1 MAGRAVTLEAA
12 VRVKRD
18 SFTLDV
24 TLTAAAGETVAVLG
38 PNGAGKTT
46 LLRALAGLDDM
57 EGRVTLDGE
66 VLEDTRRGVHVPAE
80 RRHAGLVFQDHVL
93 FPHLSVVENVAFG
106 LRAQRRPRAAAVAR
120 QWLDEAGLG
129 DRADALPRAL
139 SGGQAQRVALLR
151 ALATEPKLLLL
162 DEPLSALDVSI
173 RAEVRRE
180 LTRQLASF
188 NGVRLLV
195 THDPLEA
202 IALADKLVVLE
213 HGSVV
218 QSGTPADVTARP
230 RSRFVADLAGVN
242 LLRGQAHGDHVT
254 LAGDSAVA
262 AADAGEGEVFAVI
275 HPRAVALYRTRPDG
289 TPRNVWHGQVDS
301 VDLYGE
307 RVRVRVNGPVP
318 LVAEVTRAAVKEL
331 GLDPGAGVW
340 MVVKATEVS
349 VYPA

>member
-1 MAGRAVTLEAA
+1 MVGRLTLEAA
-12 VRVKRD
+12 IRIKRNG
-18 SFTLDV
+18 FTLDV
-24 TLTAAAGETVAVLG
+24 ALFASAGETVAVLG

-46 LLRALAGLDDM
+46 LLRALAGLEEM

-66 VLEDTRRGVHVPAE
+66 VLDDTSRGVHVPAE
-80 RRHAGLVFQDHVL
+80 RRRAGLVFQ
-93 FPHLSVVENVAFG
+93 HLSVIENVAFG
-106 LRAQRRPRAAAVAR
+106 LRAQRQPRAADVAR
-120 QWLDEAGLG
+120 KLIDEAGLG
-129 DRADALPRAL
+129 DRAEALPREL

-151 ALATEPKLLLL
+151 ALATGPRLLLL
-162 DEPLSALDVSI
+162 DEPLSSLDVSI

-202 IALADKLVVLE
+202 MALADRLVVVE
-213 HGSVV
+213 HGLVV
-218 QSGTPADVTARP
+218 QSGTPGEVTARP

-254 LAGDSAVA
+254 LSGDASLA
-262 AADAGEGEVFAVI
+262 APDAGEGDVFAVI

-289 TPRNVWHGQVDS
+289 TPRNVWQGQVDS

-307 RVRVRVNGPVP
+307 RVRVRVSAPVP
-318 LVAEVTRAAVKEL
+318 LVAEVTRAAVSEL
-331 GLDPGAGVW
+331 GLNPGAGVW
-340 MVVKATEVS
+340 MAVKATEVS